1 MNIKFIAIP
10 AIAIAGFGLAACGT
24 TPTIIVKAAPAVTH
38 TVTAPAATPKPSATT
53 APPKATPAPAK
64 TVIVQPAPAKTVNVQ
79 APAPPAQHAATRS
92 TYCGEGLTA
101 GARTSCEFAADVERA
116 YHAGGYWNQPGT
128 SYFTVDGQ
136 FMTSA
141 SVGNPVIVTD
151 GSGDLV
157 QFND

>member
-1 MNIKFIAIP
+1 
-10 AIAIAGFGLAACGT
+10 
-24 TPTIIVKAAPAVTH
+24 
-38 TVTAPAATPKPSATT
+38 
-53 APPKATPAPAK
+53 
-64 TVIVQPAPAKTVNVQ
+64 VIVQPAPAKTVYVQ
-79 APAPPAQHAATRS
+79 APAPPAQHAATQS

-101 GARTSCEFAADVERA
+101 GAGTSCSFAADVERA

-128 SYFTVDGQ
+128 SYFYVDGQ
-136 FMTSA
+136 SMTSA

>member
-64 TVIVQPAPAKTVNVQ
+64 TVNVQ

-101 GARTSCEFAADVERA
+101 GAGTSCEFAADVERA